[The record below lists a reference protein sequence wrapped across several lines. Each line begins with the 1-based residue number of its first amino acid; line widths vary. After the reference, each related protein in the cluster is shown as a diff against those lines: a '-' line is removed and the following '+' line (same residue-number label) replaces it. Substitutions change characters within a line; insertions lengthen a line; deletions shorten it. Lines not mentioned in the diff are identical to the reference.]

1 MNERVEYVFS
11 EKIDSED
18 DEEVAREQ
26 SEIEVITYKFL
37 KTQFKRPFP
46 RNILIFYDILCPN
59 QSKT

>member
-26 SEIEVITYKFL
+26 SEIEVINYKFL
-37 KTQFKRPFP
+37 KF
-46 RNILIFYDILCPN
+46 NAI
-59 QSKT
+59 